1 MQVGLGQD
9 QGPGLAQ
16 AFGEEGVLP
25 GDKALQGA
33 GARRGGHIAGAHV
46 VLQKDGDAVQGAG
59 EGPGLL
65 EHPVQPVCLLQRPGI
80 DGNDGVKSGPLLIIG
95 FYARQIGLGQ
105 LPAGQFPLQH
115 SLLNLAD
122 GTFHDGKCGHITQ
135 LPILVPVLPWIP
147 SLAFSSRVIRALR
160 PWPDSANWR
169 AASTL
174 GSMEPGA
181 KCPSAI

>member
-1 MQVGLGQD
+1 M
-9 QGPGLAQ
+9 
-16 AFGEEGVLP
+16 

-33 GARRGGHIAGAHV
+33 GARRGRHIAGAHV
-46 VLQKDGDAVQGAG
+46 VLQKDGDAVQWAG

-65 EHPVQPVCLLQRPGI
+65 EHLVQPIRLIQRPWV
-80 DGNDGVKSGPLLIIG
+80 DGNDGVEGGALLIIG
-95 FYARQIGLGQ
+95 LHARQIGLCQFSAGQ
-105 LPAGQFPLQH
+105 LSLQH
-115 SLLNLAD
+115 GLLNLAD

-147 SLAFSSRVIRALR
+147 SLAFSNRVIRALR